1 MTQYEMTGTLAEK
14 CEVSLEEARNA
25 LEKGGWNELTATH
38 LLEQEKFRRMQALHE
53 FAGEAAA
60 VQFAP
65 EQAAAD
71 EAAEAPEAAQSAAE
85 AETTERIGT
94 AARAESKKHDPKL
107 GLKKLFGHARR
118 LVACGNRNRL
128 VVSKGGET
136 ALELPVTALVIL
148 MLCAFWVCMPLL
160 VIGLFAG
167 CRYSFAGKELG
178 REGINHALDKAA
190 DAAGR
195 VKQSVAKA

>member
-1 MTQYEMTGTLAEK
+1 MTQYEMTGKLAEK

-71 EAAEAPEAAQSAAE
+71 EAAEAPEAAQAAAE

-107 GLKKLFGHARR
+107 GLKKLDKSQTEYIRVETKDKTSVIKNEDDNVFVRIKNWFG
-118 LVACGNRNRL
+118 
-128 VVSKGGET
+128 S
-136 ALELPVTALVIL
+136 ALEY
-148 MLCAFWVCMPLL
+148 
-160 VIGLFAG
+160 IGL
-167 CRYSFAGKELG
+167 
-178 REGINHALDKAA
+178 
-190 DAAGR
+190 
-195 VKQSVAKA
+195 